1 MFLEGALPL
10 RFADPEVFDQGN
22 RLPVQHPSTCSG
34 VKDKPLRGAFGI
46 LDPFRAFRE
55 AIRRRRDEERPF
67 PLRTKNMVANHS
79 GCDAITNAT
88 YYVLGLATMALIGL
102 TEASKLTGKDKT
114 TIHRA
119 MKSGRLSFTLG
130 DDGDRQIDPAELE
143 RVFPIKPQ
151 DGELEVAPRNRKKAG
166 SNHAQ
171 IAQLTAQLEI
181 ERTKTAGLAE
191 RLADK
196 DGVIDDLRQRLDR
209 EGEERRQA
217 QARLTA
223 LLTDQRPKV
232 SPPDVITMPPS
243 PTPAGPTA
251 QQDSSTGS
259 SAPPAAASVQPVAT
273 AAEGEAAP
281 RRVSPSPVP
290 TDAPAETVASVPAKE
305 MGWLRRMMGGK

>member
-1 MFLEGALPL
+1 M
-10 RFADPEVFDQGN
+10 
-22 RLPVQHPSTCSG
+22 T
-34 VKDKPLRGAFGI
+34 
-46 LDPFRAFRE
+46 
-55 AIRRRRDEERPF
+55 
-67 PLRTKNMVANHS
+67 
-79 GCDAITNAT
+79 
-88 YYVLGLATMALIGL
+88 LIGL

-151 DGELEVAPRNRKKAG
+151 DGETEVAPRNRKKAG
-166 SNHAQ
+166 SNHVQ

-181 ERTKTAGLAE
+181 ERTKTAALEE

-196 DGVIDDLRQRLDR
+196 DGVIDDLRRRLDR

-232 SPPDVITMPPS
+232 LPPDVITMPPS

-251 QQDSSTGS
+251 QQDSSPGS
-259 SAPPAAASVQPVAT
+259 SALPAAASVQLVAT
-273 AAEGEAAP
+273 ATEDEAAP
-281 RRVSPSPVP
+281 RHVSPASAP
-290 TDAPAETVASVPAKE
+290 TDAPAEAAAPVLAKE
-305 MGWLRRMMGGK
+305 TGWFRRMMGGK